1 MDLNVEKRDLI
12 EILGNIDVKSY
23 SMIKVENE
31 GLVLKGGE
39 VARFDYFLS
48 MLGF

>member
-1 MDLNVEKRDLI
+1 MDLNVERRDLI
-12 EILGNIDVKSY
+12 EILGNIGVKSY

-31 GLVLKGGE
+31 VLVLKGGE
-39 VARFDYFLS
+39 VARFDYFFN